1 MTLVRLEFATTEED
15 EAEDELP
22 REAVPEEDDPKRL
35 EAAVKTEEMAE
46 VTAAG
51 RN

>member
-1 MTLVRLEFATTEED
+1 MTLVRLEFATTEDDEAADEWPSEAVADED
-15 EAEDELP
+15 EP
-22 REAVPEEDDPKRL
+22 NRL